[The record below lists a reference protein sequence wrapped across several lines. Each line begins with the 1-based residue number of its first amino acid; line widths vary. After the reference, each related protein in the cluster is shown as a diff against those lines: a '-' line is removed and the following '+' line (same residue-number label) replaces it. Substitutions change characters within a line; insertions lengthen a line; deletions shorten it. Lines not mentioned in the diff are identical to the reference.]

1 MQAAKMTLHSAEV
14 TLQAAMTGAE
24 KTAEMNVDSGGHVNM
39 QAAEMKVESGDDRG
53 CYYGDDNMQRRIQRR
68 LHLDP

>member
-1 MQAAKMTLHSAEV
+1 MTAEV
-14 TLQAAMTGAE
+14 TLTCSAAETKVE

-53 CYYGDDNMQRRIQRR
+53 CYYGDDSMQRRIQRR